1 MQKKQTPPVDLTI
14 RKLAPTKIH
23 SFEVDI
29 KSHAPLRPRNIR
41 DVDQSRRDTPVQ
53 HAAVA
58 GFPPRG
64 EPPSFPSSNS
74 PPPSLCR
81 YIEAP
86 LPKPVLPPRRR
97 GFGRTEGDWRRR
109 PLVICSQRER
119 TVIGS
124 LASFED
130 QPFDVFWKRRR
141 AFTR

>member
-74 PPPSLCR
+74 PPPLSLSAATSR
-81 YIEAP
+81 HRFQNRRWLP
-86 LPKPVLPPRRR
+86 LPPPRLLA
-97 GFGRTEGDWRRR
+97 E
-109 PLVICSQRER
+109 LRE
-119 TVIGS
+119 T
-124 LASFED
+124 
-130 QPFDVFWKRRR
+130 
-141 AFTR
+141 